1 MKNEKLLM
9 SFRRSLRLRNLLDNK
24 VKDFSPTKV
33 GFEMTNKSIN
43 LIFKIIF
50 LLVLFSS
57 ISFAQWQHDL
67 FPSDLNIQP
76 FTANI
81 LEPKA
86 GFLFSMDNNKL
97 RLDISTS
104 RDIVKWYDDDETISI
119 GADLFTFT
127 RLRST
132 DNFKFPVE
140 TIDYLFGLNAGYK
153 KQLSDENE
161 LGLRFRLS
169 HISAHL
175 VDGQYDAKTE
185 EWREGRDPFVFSKEF
200 IELFPYYRMNTFRA
214 YVGLTYIFHVIPE
227 DIKKFNIQLGFD
239 YFATQFGSGSITPF
253 VAYDFK
259 LAGNETYVGNNIFSV
274 GVKFGNWKSK
284 GLSLYYTYIS
294 GKSIHG
300 EYYDVNENYSAV
312 GFNFEL

>member
-1 MKNEKLLM
+1 MNNEKLKM
-9 SFRRSLRLRNLLDNK
+9 SFRRSVRLRNLLQNK

-33 GFEMTNKSIN
+33 GFEMTQNKIN
-43 LIFKIIF
+43 LLFTV
-50 LLVLFSS
+50 LLMLLFNSV
-57 ISFAQWQHDL
+57 SFSQWQSEL
-67 FPSDLNIQP
+67 FPADLNIQP

-132 DNFKFPVE
+132 DEFKFPVE
-140 TIDYLFGLNAGYK
+140 TIDYLFGFNAGYK
-153 KQLSDENE
+153 KQLEGNRE
-161 LGLRFRLS
+161 LGIRFRLS

-175 VDGQYDAKTE
+175 VDGQYDAE
-185 EWREGRDPFVFSKEF
+185 NQEWRERREPFVFSKEF
-200 IELFPYYRMNTFRA
+200 IELFPYYRFNTFRA
-214 YVGLTYIFHVIPE
+214 YVGLTYIFHIIPE
-227 DIKKFNIQLGFD
+227 EIKQFNAQVGFD
-239 YFATQFGSGSITPF
+239 YFVTQFGTENMTPF
-253 VAYDFK
+253 VSYDFK
-259 LAGNETYVGNNIFSV
+259 LAGNETYVGNNIFSA
-274 GVKFGNWKSK
+274 GVKFGKWNQR

-300 EYYDVNENYSAV
+300 EYFDVNENYSAI
-312 GFNFEL
+312 GLNFEL

>member
-1 MKNEKLLM
+1 ML
-9 SFRRSLRLRNLLDNK
+9 
-24 VKDFSPTKV
+24 KDFSPTEV
-33 GFEMTNKSIN
+33 GFEKTSKSIN
-43 LIFKIIF
+43 LIFKSIF
-50 LLVLFSS
+50 LFVLFTSV
-57 ISFAQWQHDL
+57 SFAQWQHDL

-132 DNFKFPVE
+132 DDFKFPVE

-153 KQLSDENE
+153 KQAGENRE
-161 LGLRFRLS
+161 YGIRFRLS

-175 VDGQYDAKTE
+175 VDGQYDAQTE
-185 EWREGRDPFVFSKEF
+185 EWRDGRDPFVFSKEF
-200 IELFPYYRMNTFRA
+200 VELFPYYRINTFRA

-227 DIKKFNIQLGFD
+227 DIKKFTIQLGFD
-239 YFATQFGSGSITPF
+239 YFATQFGTGSITPF